1 MERLLL
7 TGRRFQKLPTI
18 FMKNPRTPKT
28 GNVATYIPELG
39 KADPKHFAIC
49 LAAGDG
55 HVFSA
60 VGWDKEF
67 TRPWDRR
74 VLPAPELYP
83 PGSVTPKDSTVRAQ
97 VFLSLSRLMS
107 DGRAQ

>member
-1 MERLLL
+1 MQSAGSTERSQTSTSLNGA
-7 TGRRFQKLPTI
+7 TSSQVWRIQEIVDTI
-18 FMKNPRTPKT
+18 HEKYKNVDE
-28 GNVATYIPELG
+28 GQVATYIPELG

-49 LAAGDG
+49 LATGDG

-60 VGWDKEF
+60 VGWDEF

-83 PGSVTPKDSTVRAQ
+83 PRVP
-97 VFLSLSRLMS
+97 
-107 DGRAQ
+107 